1 MKTRER
7 TASNGYEGGLPS
19 SLSVLGATGSVG
31 RQALDVAKRHAIP
44 VDLLSANT
52 DVRGMEALARRFAP
66 RFCVM
71 ADGDAAH
78 DLSTRLRDTG
88 ITVRGGESALP
99 ETIREVDSPVT
110 VNAILGEAGLLPTLA
125 CVSLGRRLA
134 LSNKESLVVAGDV
147 VNAEAKKSG
156 CEIIPVDSEHS
167 AIFQC
172 LHAGRASEVRSIL
185 LTASGGPFRGM
196 TRKELETVTLRDAL
210 AHPTWKM
217 GAKITVDS
225 ATMMNKGFEVIE
237 AAHLFGVSPDVIRVV
252 VHPESIIHS
261 AVEYIDSAV
270 VAQLS
275 TPDMRLCVQY
285 ALTYP
290 ARLPGLTPGLDL
302 FSVGSF
308 HFYPPDPD
316 AFPLLPLAY
325 RAISLGGGVP
335 AVLNAANEVAVA
347 AFLSEKIGF
356 TSIFRI
362 VTETVEKLSGRRT
375 AKTVEELIDADREAR
390 GIAASLL

>member
-1 MKTRER
+1 MNVAPHAPNE
-7 TASNGYEGGLPS
+7 NEGGLPA

-31 RQALDVAKRHAIP
+31 RQAIEVAERHRIP
-44 VDLLSANT
+44 LDLLTANV
-52 DVRGMEALARRFAP
+52 DAAGMESLARACKP

-71 ADGDAAH
+71 ADEAAAK
-78 DLSTRLRDTG
+78 DLAVRLGDTG
-88 ITVRGGESALP
+88 ITVRGGNDALC
-99 ETIREVDSPVT
+99 ETIREVNSPVT

-134 LSNKESLVVAGDV
+134 LSNKESLVVAGEIV
-147 VNAEAKKSG
+147 KAEAKKTG

-172 LHAGRASEVRSIL
+172 LHAGRKSEVKSIL
-185 LTASGGPFRGM
+185 LTASGGPFRGW
-196 TRKELETVTLRDAL
+196 TREQLEKVTLKDAL

-237 AAHLFGVSPDVIRVV
+237 AVHLFDVPPDAIRVV

-261 AVEYIDSAV
+261 AVEYIDCAV

-285 ALTYP
+285 AVTYP
-290 ARLPGLTPGLDL
+290 ARLPGLTRELDL
-302 FSVGSF
+302 FSVGSLN
-308 HFYPPDPD
+308 FYPPDPD
-316 AFPLLPLAY
+316 AFPLLPLAR
-325 RAISLGGGVP
+325 RAIALGGGVP

-347 AFLSEKIGF
+347 AFLCEKIGF
-356 TSIFRI
+356 TDVSRI
-362 VTETVEKLSGRRT
+362 VCETVEKLTGRRD
-375 AKTVEELIDADREAR
+375 AKTVSELLDADKEAR
-390 GIAASLL
+390 SVAAALI

>member
-1 MKTRER
+1 MN
-7 TASNGYEGGLPS
+7 TARDKSSYENEGGLPA

-31 RQALDVAKRHAIP
+31 RQALEVAAEHSIP
-44 VDLLSANT
+44 SDLLTANT
-52 DVRGMEALARRFAP
+52 DSVGMERLARRHNP
-66 RFCVM
+66 RVCVM
-71 ADGDAAH
+71 ADEAAAR
-78 DLSTRLRDTG
+78 DLAIRLRDTSVS
-88 ITVRGGESALP
+88 VRGGEDALCDA
-99 ETIREVDSPVT
+99 ICEVDSPVT

-147 VNAEAKKSG
+147 VKAEAKKTG

-172 LHAGRASEVRSIL
+172 LHAGHKSEVRSIL

-196 TRKELETVTLRDAL
+196 TRERLEKVTLRDAL

-237 AAHLFGVSPDVIRVV
+237 AAHLFDVSPDAIRVV

-290 ARLPGLTPGLDL
+290 RRLPGLTPGLDL
-302 FSVGSF
+302 FAVGSLN
-308 HFYPPDPD
+308 FYPPDPD
-316 AFPLLPLAY
+316 AFPLLGLAY
-325 RAISLGGGVP
+325 RAIGLGGGVP
-335 AVLNAANEVAVA
+335 AVLNAANEIAVA
-347 AFLSEKIGF
+347 AFLKEKIGF
-356 TSIFRI
+356 TDIFRI
-362 VTETVEKLSGRRT
+362 VSETVEKMTGRRA
-375 AKTVEELIDADREAR
+375 AKTVGELLDADREAR
-390 GIAASLL
+390 SVAAALL

>member
-1 MKTRER
+1 MNTVPYAATDRSDG
-7 TASNGYEGGLPS
+7 ALPA

-31 RQALDVAKRHAIP
+31 RQALEVAEEHKIP
-44 VDLLSANT
+44 LDLITANT
-52 DVRGMEALARRFAP
+52 DVNGMEALARKCKP

-71 ADGDAAH
+71 ADDLAAR

-88 ITVRGGESALP
+88 ITVRGGEAALC
-99 ETIREVDSPVT
+99 ETIREVNSPVT

-134 LSNKESLVVAGDV
+134 LSNKETLVVAGELV
-147 VNAEAKKSG
+147 KAEAKKTG

-172 LHAGRASEVRSIL
+172 LHAGQKSEVKSIL
-185 LTASGGPFRGM
+185 LTASGGPFRNL
-196 TRKELETVTLRDAL
+196 TREQLEQVTLQDAL

-225 ATMMNKGFEVIE
+225 ATLMNKGFEVIE
-237 AAHLFGVSPDVIRVV
+237 AVHLFDVSPDAVRVV

-261 AVEYIDSAV
+261 AVEYIDNAV

-275 TPDMRLCVQY
+275 VPDMRLCVQY

-290 ARLPGLTPGLDL
+290 RRLPGLTQSLDL
-302 FSVGSF
+302 FSVGALNF
-308 HFYPPDPD
+308 VPPSA

-325 RAISLGGGVP
+325 RAIKLGGGVP

-347 AFLSEKIGF
+347 AFLNEKIGF
-356 TSIFRI
+356 TDIFR
-362 VTETVEKLSGRRT
+362 VVCDTVEKLTARRS
-375 AKTVEELIDADREAR
+375 AKTVGELLDCDREAR
-390 GIAASLL
+390 TVAATLL

>member
-1 MKTRER
+1 MNTVPYAAPDKRD
-7 TASNGYEGGLPS
+7 GGLPAA
-19 SLSVLGATGSVG
+19 LSVLGATGSVG
-31 RQALDVAKRHAIP
+31 RQAIEVAEEHKIP
-44 VDLLSANT
+44 LDLLTANT
-52 DVRGMEALARRFAP
+52 DVGGMEALARAHKP

-71 ADGDAAH
+71 ADEASAR
-78 DLSTRLRDTG
+78 DLATRLRDTG
-88 ITVRGGESALP
+88 ITVRGGEAVLC
-99 ETIREVDSPVT
+99 ETIREVNSPVT

-134 LSNKESLVVAGDV
+134 LSNKESLVVAGELV
-147 VNAEAKKSG
+147 KAEAKKTG

-172 LHAGRASEVRSIL
+172 LHAGQPREVRSIL
-185 LTASGGPFRGM
+185 LTASGGPFRGF
-196 TRKELETVTLRDAL
+196 TRERLASVTLRDTL

-237 AAHLFGVSPDVIRVV
+237 AVHLFGVAPEQIRVV

-275 TPDMRLCVQY
+275 VPDMRLCVQY

-290 ARLPGLTPGLDL
+290 ARLPGLTPPLDL
-302 FSVGSF
+302 FSVGRLDF
-308 HFYPPDPD
+308 CPPDPD

-325 RAISLGGGVP
+325 RAIGLGGGVP

-347 AFLSEKIGF
+347 AFLREKIGF
-356 TSIFRI
+356 TDIFR
-362 VTETVEKLSGRRT
+362 VVGETVERLTARKA
-375 AKTVEELIDADREAR
+375 AKTLPDLLSADTEAR
-390 GIAASLL
+390 AVASSLL

>member
-1 MKTRER
+1 MT
-7 TASNGYEGGLPS
+7 TARNDTPAQSEGGLPA

-31 RQALDVAKRHAIP
+31 RQALEVAALHGIG
-44 VDLLSANT
+44 VDLLTANT
-52 DVRGMEALARRFAP
+52 DAAGLEALARKHAP

-71 ADGDAAH
+71 ADEGAAR
-78 DLSTRLRDTG
+78 DLAARLADTA
-88 ITVRGGESALP
+88 ITVRGGVSALT
-99 ETIREVDSPVT
+99 ETIVEANSPVT

-134 LSNKESLVVAGDV
+134 LSNKESLVVAGEIV
-147 VNAEAKKSG
+147 KAEAKKTG

-172 LHAGRASEVRSIL
+172 LHAGEKREVRSLL
-185 LTASGGPFRGM
+185 LTASGGPFRNR
-196 TRKELETVTLRDAL
+196 TREQLEHVTLKDAL

-237 AAHLFGVSPDVIRVV
+237 AAHLFDVPPDAIRVV

-270 VAQLS
+270 IAQLS

-290 ARLPGLTPGLDL
+290 RRLPGLTPGLDL
-302 FSVGSF
+302 FSVGRLN
-308 HFYPPDPD
+308 FYPPDPD
-316 AFPLLPLAY
+316 AFPLLPLAF
-325 RAISLGGGVP
+325 RALKLGGGVP

-347 AFLSEKIGF
+347 AFLSEKIKF
-356 TSIFRI
+356 TAIPTVVS
-362 VTETVEKLSGRRT
+362 ETVEKLSALKN
-375 AKTVEELIDADREAR
+375 AKTVDELLSADREAR
-390 GIAASLL
+390 AFAGTKI

>member
-1 MKTRER
+1 MT
-7 TASNGYEGGLPS
+7 TARKDTSAQSEGGLPA

-31 RQALDVAKRHAIP
+31 RQALEVAALHGIG
-44 VDLLSANT
+44 VDLLTANT
-52 DVRGMEALARRFAP
+52 DAAGLEALARKHAP

-71 ADGDAAH
+71 ADEGAAR
-78 DLSTRLRDTG
+78 DLAARLADTA
-88 ITVRGGESALP
+88 ITVRGGVSALT
-99 ETIREVDSPVT
+99 ETIVEANSPVT

-134 LSNKESLVVAGDV
+134 LSNKESLVVAGEIV
-147 VNAEAKKSG
+147 KAEAKKTG

-172 LHAGRASEVRSIL
+172 LHAGEKREVRSLL
-185 LTASGGPFRGM
+185 LTASGGPFR
-196 TRKELETVTLRDAL
+196 TRTREQPEHVTLKDAL

-237 AAHLFGVSPDVIRVV
+237 AAHLFDVPPDAIRVV

-270 VAQLS
+270 IAQLS

-290 ARLPGLTPGLDL
+290 RRLPGLTPGLDL
-302 FSVGSF
+302 FSVGLGG
-308 HFYPPDPD
+308 D
-316 AFPLLPLAY
+316 AADIPLAF
-325 RAISLGGGVP
+325 RALKIGGGVP

-347 AFLSEKIGF
+347 AFLSEKIKF
-356 TSIFRI
+356 TAIPTVVS
-362 VTETVEKLSGRRT
+362 ETVEKLSALKN
-375 AKTVEELIDADREAR
+375 AKTVDELLSADREAR
-390 GIAASLL
+390 AFAGTKI

>member
-1 MKTRER
+1 MNVVPHQPN
-7 TASNGYEGGLPS
+7 ANEGGLPA

-31 RQALDVAKRHAIP
+31 RQAIEVAERHGISL
-44 VDLLSANT
+44 DLLSANT
-52 DVRGMEALARRFAP
+52 DAAGMETLARACKP

-71 ADGDAAH
+71 ADEAAAK
-78 DLSTRLRDTG
+78 DLAVRLGDTG
-88 ITVRGGESALP
+88 ITVRGGSDALC
-99 ETIREVDSPVT
+99 ETIREVNSPVT

-134 LSNKESLVVAGDV
+134 LSNKESLVVAGEIV
-147 VNAEAKKSG
+147 KAEAKKTG

-172 LHAGRASEVRSIL
+172 LHAGRKSEVKSIL
-185 LTASGGPFRGM
+185 LTASGGPFRGW
-196 TRKELETVTLRDAL
+196 TKEQLEKVTLKDAL
-210 AHPTWKM
+210 THPTWKM

-237 AAHLFGVSPDVIRVV
+237 AVHLFDVSPDAIRVV

-285 ALTYP
+285 AVTYP
-290 ARLPGLTPGLDL
+290 ARLPGLTRELDL
-302 FSVGSF
+302 FSVGTLN
-308 HFYPPDPD
+308 FYPPDPD
-316 AFPLLPLAY
+316 AFPLLPLAR
-325 RAISLGGGVP
+325 RAIAQGGGVP

-356 TSIFRI
+356 TDVSRI
-362 VTETVEKLSGRRT
+362 VGDTVEKLTGRRD
-375 AKTVEELIDADREAR
+375 AKTIDDLLAADQEAR
-390 GIAASLL
+390 SVAAALI

>member
-1 MKTRER
+1 MNIAER
-7 TASNGYEGGLPS
+7 ATPNENGGGLPA

-31 RQALDVAKRHAIP
+31 RQAIEVAAAHSIP
-44 VDLLSANT
+44 LDLLTANT
-52 DVRGMEALARRFAP
+52 DVKGMEALARASSP

-71 ADGDAAH
+71 ADEGAAR
-78 DLSTRLRDTG
+78 DLSVRLRDTG
-88 ITVRGGESALP
+88 ITVRGGEAALC
-99 ETIREVDSPVT
+99 ETVREVNSPVT
-110 VNAILGEAGLLPTLA
+110 VNAILGEAGLRPTLA

-134 LSNKESLVVAGDV
+134 LSNKESLVVAGEIV
-147 VNAEAKKSG
+147 KAEAKKSG

-172 LHAGRASEVRSIL
+172 LHAGRKSEVKSIL
-185 LTASGGPFRGM
+185 LTASGGPFRGK
-196 TRKELETVTLRDAL
+196 TKEELSRVTLSDAL

-237 AAHLFGVSPDVIRVV
+237 AAHLFDVSPDRIRVV

-261 AVEYIDSAV
+261 AVEYIDSVV

-275 TPDMRLCVQY
+275 VPDMRLCVQY

-302 FSVGSF
+302 FSVGSMNF
-308 HFYPPDPD
+308 FPPDPEV
-316 AFPLLPLAY
+316 FPLLPLAY
-325 RAISLGGGVP
+325 RAAELGGGVP
-335 AVLNAANEVAVA
+335 AALNAANEVAVA

-356 TSIFRI
+356 TDIARVVS
-362 VTETVEKLSGRRT
+362 ETVEKLT
-375 AKTVEELIDADREAR
+375 AFSSAVTLEDLFSADREAR
-390 GIAASLL
+390 LVAAALI

>member
-1 MKTRER
+1 MT
-7 TASNGYEGGLPS
+7 TARNDTPAQSEGGLPA

-31 RQALDVAKRHAIP
+31 RQALEVAALHGIG
-44 VDLLSANT
+44 VDLLTANT
-52 DVRGMEALARRFAP
+52 DAAGLEALARKHAP

-71 ADGDAAH
+71 ADEGAAL
-78 DLSTRLRDTG
+78 DLKARLADTG
-88 ITVRGGESALP
+88 VTVRGGANALC
-99 ETIREVDSPVT
+99 ETIIEANSPVT

-134 LSNKESLVVAGDV
+134 LSNKESLVVAGEIV
-147 VNAEAKKSG
+147 KAEAKKTG

-172 LHAGRASEVRSIL
+172 LHAGKKREVRSIL
-185 LTASGGPFRGM
+185 LTASGGPFRGL
-196 TRKELETVTLRDAL
+196 TREQLEQVTLKDAL

-217 GAKITVDS
+217 GAKITIDS

-237 AAHLFGVSPDVIRVV
+237 AAHLF
-252 VHPESIIHS
+252 ESIIHS

-270 VAQLS
+270 IAQLS

-290 ARLPGLTPGLDL
+290 RRLPGLTPGLDL
-302 FSVGSF
+302 FSVGRLD
-308 HFYPPDPD
+308 FYPPDTD
-316 AFPLLPLAY
+316 AFPLLPLAF
-325 RAISLGGGVP
+325 RALKLGGGVP

-347 AFLSEKIGF
+347 AFLSEKIKF
-356 TSIFRI
+356 TAIPTVVS
-362 VTETVEKLSGRRT
+362 ETVERLTALKN
-375 AKTVEELIDADREAR
+375 AKTVDDLLSADREAR
-390 GIAASLL
+390 RIAGTLI

>member
-1 MKTRER
+1 MNTVPYAATDKSDG
-7 TASNGYEGGLPS
+7 ALPA

-31 RQALDVAKRHAIP
+31 RQALEVAEEHKIP
-44 VDLLSANT
+44 LDLITANT
-52 DVRGMEALARRFAP
+52 DVNGMEALARKCKP

-71 ADGDAAH
+71 ADDLAAR

-88 ITVRGGESALP
+88 ITVRGGEAALC
-99 ETIREVDSPVT
+99 ETIREVNSPVT

-134 LSNKESLVVAGDV
+134 LSNKETLVVAGELV
-147 VNAEAKKSG
+147 KAEAKKTG

-172 LHAGRASEVRSIL
+172 LHAGQKSEVKSIL
-185 LTASGGPFRGM
+185 LTASGGPFRNL
-196 TRKELETVTLRDAL
+196 TREQLEQVTLQDAL
-210 AHPTWKM
+210 DHPTWKM

-225 ATMMNKGFEVIE
+225 ATLMNKGFEVIE
-237 AAHLFGVSPDVIRVV
+237 AVHLFDVSPDAVRVV

-261 AVEYIDSAV
+261 AVEYIDNAV

-275 TPDMRLCVQY
+275 VPDMRLCVQY

-290 ARLPGLTPGLDL
+290 RRLPGLTPPLDL
-302 FSVGSF
+302 FSIGALNFV
-308 HFYPPDPD
+308 PPSA

-325 RAISLGGGVP
+325 RAIKLGGGVP

-347 AFLSEKIGF
+347 AFLNEKIGF
-356 TSIFRI
+356 TDIFR
-362 VTETVEKLSGRRT
+362 VVCDTVEKLTARRS
-375 AKTVEELIDADREAR
+375 AKTVGELLDCDSEAR
-390 GIAASLL
+390 AVAATLL

>member
-1 MKTRER
+1 MN
-7 TASNGYEGGLPS
+7 TAPNAATGWNEGGLPA

-31 RQALDVAKRHAIP
+31 RQALEVAAEHKITI
-44 VDLLSANT
+44 DLLSANV
-52 DVRGMEALARRFAP
+52 DVAGMESLARLHKP

-71 ADGDAAH
+71 VDEAAAKDLGARLAD
-78 DLSTRLRDTG
+78 TTV
-88 ITVRGGESALP
+88 TVRGGADALCD
-99 ETIREVDSPVT
+99 TIREVNSPVT

-134 LSNKESLVVAGDV
+134 LSNKESLVVAGEIV
-147 VNAEAKKSG
+147 KAEAKKTG

-172 LHAGRASEVRSIL
+172 LHAGRKSEVKSIL
-185 LTASGGPFRGM
+185 LTASGGPFRGR
-196 TRKELETVTLRDAL
+196 TREQLANVTLKDAL

-237 AAHLFGVSPDVIRVV
+237 AVHLFDVSPDKIRVV

-285 ALTYP
+285 AVTYP
-290 ARLPGLTPGLDL
+290 ARLPGLTPSLDL
-302 FSVGSF
+302 FSVGTLNF
-308 HFYPPDPD
+308 FPPDPD

-325 RAISLGGGVP
+325 RAIGLGGGVP
-335 AVLNAANEVAVA
+335 AVLNASNEVAVA
-347 AFLSEKIGF
+347 AFLNEKIGF
-356 TSIFRI
+356 TDVSRI
-362 VTETVEKLSGRRT
+362 VGATVEKLSERKN
-375 AKTVEELIDADREAR
+375 AKTVEELLDADREAR
-390 GIAASLL
+390 SLAASLL

>member
-1 MKTRER
+1 ML
-7 TASNGYEGGLPS
+7 TAPYAVRNENEGGRHA

-31 RQALDVAKRHAIP
+31 RQALEVAEEHKISL
-44 VDLLSANT
+44 DLITANT
-52 DVRGMEALARRFAP
+52 DVPGMETLARAHKP
-66 RFCVM
+66 RVCVM
-71 ADGDAAH
+71 ADERAAR
-78 DLSTRLRDTG
+78 DLAARLKDTN
-88 ITVRGGESALP
+88 ITVRGGTDALCDA
-99 ETIREVDSPVT
+99 IREVDSPVT

-125 CVSLGRRLA
+125 CASLGRRLA
-134 LSNKESLVVAGDV
+134 LSNKESLVVAGEIV
-147 VNAEAKKSG
+147 KAEAKKSG

-172 LHAGRASEVRSIL
+172 LHAGRRSDVKSIL

-196 TRKELETVTLRDAL
+196 TREQLAKVTLKDAL

-237 AAHLFGVSPDVIRVV
+237 AAHLFDVSHDAIKVA

-270 VAQLS
+270 IAQLS
-275 TPDMRLCVQY
+275 SPDMRLCVQY

-290 ARLPGLTPGLDL
+290 ARCPGLTPSLDL
-302 FSVGSF
+302 FSVGKLNF
-308 HFYPPDPD
+308 FAPDPE
-316 AFPLLPLAY
+316 AFPLLPLAF
-325 RAISLGGGVP
+325 RAMKLGGGVP

-347 AFLSEKIGF
+347 AFLKEKITF
-356 TSIFRI
+356 TDISR
-362 VTETVEKLSGRRT
+362 VVLATVEKLTDRKN
-375 AKTVEELIDADREAR
+375 ANTVEELLDADGEAR
-390 GIAASLL
+390 SVAAALI

>member
-7 TASNGYEGGLPS
+7 TAPNGYEGGLPA

-31 RQALDVAKRHAIP
+31 RQALDVAERHAIP

-52 DVRGMEALARRFAP
+52 DVRGMEALARRFSP
-66 RFCVM
+66 RVCVM
-71 ADGDAAH
+71 ADGDAAR
-78 DLSTRLRDTG
+78 DLSARLRDTG
-88 ITVRGGESALP
+88 ITVRGGESALL

-134 LSNKESLVVAGDV
+134 LSNKESLVVAGEV
-147 VNAEAKKSG
+147 VKAEAKKSG

-172 LHAGRASEVRSIL
+172 LHAGRAGEVRSII
-185 LTASGGPFRGM
+185 LTASGGPFRGK
-196 TRKELETVTLRDAL
+196 TREELETVTLRDAL

-237 AAHLFGVSPDVIRVV
+237 AAHLFDVSPDVIRVV

-356 TSIFRI
+356 TSIFRT

>member
-1 MKTRER
+1 MNTRER
-7 TASNGYEGGLPS
+7 ATPNRREGGLPA

-31 RQALDVAKRHAIP
+31 RQALDVAAEHSVP
-44 VDLLSANT
+44 LDLLSANT
-52 DVRGMEALARRFAP
+52 DAGGMEALARLHKP

-71 ADGDAAH
+71 ADEGAAR
-78 DLSTRLRDTG
+78 DLSVRLRDTG
-88 ITVRGGESALP
+88 IAVRGGETALV
-99 ETIREVDSPVT
+99 ETICEVDSPVT
-110 VNAILGEAGLLPTLA
+110 VNAILGAAGLRPTLA

-134 LSNKESLVVAGDV
+134 LSNKESLVVAGEIV
-147 VNAEAKKSG
+147 KAEAKESG

-172 LHAGRASEVRSIL
+172 LHAGRKSEVRSIL
-185 LTASGGPFRGM
+185 LTASGGPFRGK
-196 TRKELETVTLRDAL
+196 TREELESVTLANAL

-237 AAHLFGVSPDVIRVV
+237 AAHLFDVPPDAIRVV

-270 VAQLS
+270 IAQLS
-275 TPDMRLCVQY
+275 APDMRLCVQY

-308 HFYPPDPD
+308 HFYPPDPG

-347 AFLSEKIGF
+347 AFLSERIRF
-356 TSIFRI
+356 TDISRI
-362 VTETVEKLSGRRT
+362 VTGTVEKLTGRRR
-375 AKTVEELIDADREAR
+375 AKTVEDLFDADREAR
-390 GIAASLL
+390 GIAASLI